1 MTNINVEAFTS
12 LYPQLDEH
20 VRRLNFL
27 KNDAAQPRV
36 VVFGKFNHGKST
48 LLNALLNALL
58 GQDLF
63 AASDARQ
70 TVVNQT
76 YLDQKRE
83 LIWVD
88 TPGLDADAFGE
99 DDKKAYES
107 AMQTADLI
115 LLVHNL
121 KAGELDRYEVDHFI
135 NILKSK
141 AGSAKKT
148 LLVLTQIDQVNDEQ
162 RDQAL
167 KIIQGQLPDLKS
179 HLVSAVRYQKGMAT
193 NKSVFV
199 ERSGI
204 PELLK
209 SIEQLK
215 SGVLQSRDEEIK
227 LVGQSIRAVL
237 VDNKAILAKKI
248 VDLETKQ
255 RNMKSVF
262 EQRVAEYLKTASV

>member
-1 MTNINVEAFTS
+1 MTMIDIQAFTS

-20 VRRLNFL
+20 VRRLKFL

-48 LLNALLNALL
+48 LLNALL
-58 GQDLF
+58 GQNLF

-76 YLDQKRE
+76 HLDQKRE

-88 TPGLDADAFGE
+88 TPGLDADVLGK
-99 DDKKAYES
+99 DDQKAHES
-107 AMQTADLI
+107 AMQTADII

-121 KAGELDRYEVDHFI
+121 KTGELDHSEAEYFTKLL
-135 NILKSK
+135 NGT
-141 AGSAKKT
+141 AGFAKKT
-148 LLVLTQIDQVNDEQ
+148 LLVLTQIDQVTDEQ

-167 KIIQGQLPDLKS
+167 KIIQQQFPDLKS
-179 HLVSAVRYQKGMAT
+179 HLVSAIRYQKGINE

-204 PELLK
+204 PELIR
-209 SIEQLK
+209 SVEQLR
-215 SGVLQSRDEEIK
+215 SGVLQSRADEIEAIRQYVSQVLMGSK
-227 LVGQSIRAVL
+227 SDLVKQLGAL
-237 VDNKAILAKKI
+237 DA
-248 VDLETKQ
+248 KQ
-255 RNMKSVF
+255 RNMKSAF
-262 EQRVAEYLKTASV
+262 EQEVAEYLHSVRV

>member
-1 MTNINVEAFTS
+1 MTMIDIQAFTS

-48 LLNALLNALL
+48 LLNALL

-76 YLDQKRE
+76 HIDQRRE

-88 TPGLDADAFGE
+88 TPGLDADVLGK
-99 DDKKAYES
+99 DDQKAHES
-107 AMQTADLI
+107 AMQTADII

-121 KAGELDRYEVDHFI
+121 KTGELDRSEAEYFTKL
-135 NILKSK
+135 LKGTS
-141 AGSAKKT
+141 GFAKKT

-167 KIIQGQLPDLKS
+167 KIIQRQFPDLKL

-248 VDLETKQ
+248 IDLETKQ
-255 RNMKSVF
+255 RHMKSAF
-262 EQRVAEYLKTASV
+262 EQKVAEYLKTASV

>member
-1 MTNINVEAFTS
+1 MTMIDIQAFTS

-48 LLNALLNALL
+48 LLNALL

-76 YLDQKRE
+76 HLDQKRQ

-88 TPGLDADAFGE
+88 TPGLDADVLGK
-99 DDKKAYES
+99 DDQKAHES
-107 AMQTADLI
+107 AMQTADII

-121 KAGELDRYEVDHFI
+121 KTGELDRSEAEYFTKL
-135 NILKSK
+135 LKGTS
-141 AGSAKKT
+141 GFAKKT
-148 LLVLTQIDQVNDEQ
+148 LLVLTQIDQVTDEQ
-162 RDQAL
+162 RDQACT
-167 KIIQGQLPDLKS
+167 IIRKQFPELKS
-179 HLVSAVRYQKGMAT
+179 YLVSAVRYQKGMAE
-193 NKSVFV
+193 NKSVFIQ
-199 ERSGI
+199 RSGI
-204 PELLK
+204 PELLQ

-215 SGVLQSRDEEIK
+215 SGVLQSRRDEIEAIRQYVAK
-227 LVGQSIRAVL
+227 VLMGGRSDLVQQLSA
-237 VDNKAILAKKI
+237 
-248 VDLETKQ
+248 LEAKQ
-255 RNMKSVF
+255 RKTKSVF
-262 EQRVAEYLKTASV
+262 EQEVAEYLKSVSV